1 MTVHNPYYMLKLFD
15 NVIPVSLR
23 TDAVQLQGARYLSIL
38 AGVTALSVPLLTM
51 MYHLLGYDAVGMVV
65 LTAGVV
71 MMITPFM
78 LTFLGLALARDV
90 FISALFLLKIWMA
103 VYLGGVS
110 APTTSW
116 FVLCPAVALLIG
128 GLRPGLVWAAL
139 VLAAVVVVFALG
151 CSGVL
156 PPAPAGSGMTVLSF
170 ASVIGLLALVV
181 LIMALAIGAAGT
193 DRRSK
198 A

>member
-1 MTVHNPYYMLKLFD
+1 
-15 NVIPVSLR
+15 
-23 TDAVQLQGARYLSIL
+23 
-38 AGVTALSVPLLTM
+38 VPLLTV

-71 MMITPFM
+71 MMVTPFM
-78 LTFLGLALARDV
+78 LSGVGLAVARDV

-128 GLRPGLVWAAL
+128 GLRPGLVWSAL
-139 VLAAVVVVFALG
+139 VLTAVVVVFVLG
-151 CSGVL
+151 YTGML
-156 PPAPAGSGMTVLSF
+156 PPAPTDASMTILSF
-170 ASVIGLLALVV
+170 ASVIGLLALIV
-181 LIMALAIGAAGT
+181 LIVALAAGAAGA

-198 A
+198 F

>member
-1 MTVHNPYYMLKLFD
+1 MTVHNQYSMFRLLD
-15 NVIPVSLR
+15 NVIPGSLR
-23 TDAVQLQGARYLSIL
+23 SDTVQWQAARHLSIL
-38 AGVTALSVPLLTM
+38 AAVTALSVPLLTL

-78 LTFLGLALARDV
+78 LTGLGLAVARDV

-103 VYLGGVS
+103 VHLGGIS

-128 GLRPGLVWAAL
+128 GLRPGLVWTAL
-139 VLAAVVVVFALG
+139 VLAAVAMVFALG
-151 CSGVL
+151 YSGVL
-156 PPAPAGSGMTVLSF
+156 PPAPADPGMTILSF
-170 ASVIGLLALVV
+170 ASVVGLLALIM
-181 LIMALAIGAAGT
+181 LIMALATGAAGT

-198 A
+198 S

>member
-1 MTVHNPYYMLKLFD
+1 MTVHNQYYMFRLLD
-15 NVIPVSLR
+15 NVIPGSLR
-23 TDAVQLQGARYLSIL
+23 SDTAQWQAARHLSIL
-38 AGVTALSVPLLTM
+38 AGVTALSVPLLTV

-71 MMITPFM
+71 MMVTPFM
-78 LTFLGLALARDV
+78 LSGVGLAVARDV

-128 GLRPGLVWAAL
+128 GLRPGLVWSAL
-139 VLAAVVVVFALG
+139 VLTAVVVVFVLG
-151 CSGVL
+151 YTGML
-156 PPAPAGSGMTVLSF
+156 PPAPTDASMTILSF
-170 ASVIGLLALVV
+170 ASVIGLLALIV
-181 LIMALAIGAAGT
+181 LIVALAAGAAGA

-198 A
+198 F

>member
-1 MTVHNPYYMLKLFD
+1 MLNLFD
-15 NVIPVSLR
+15 HIIPAPLR
-23 TDAVQLQGARYLSIL
+23 TDNVQWQAARHLSIL
-38 AGVTALSVPLLTM
+38 AGVTALSVPLLTL

-71 MMITPFM
+71 MMVTPFM
-78 LTFLGLALARDV
+78 LSCIGLAGARDV
-90 FISALFLLKIWMA
+90 FIGALFLLKVWMA

-116 FVLCPAVALLIG
+116 FVLCPAVALLVG
-128 GLRPGLVWAAL
+128 GLRPGLVWSAL

-151 CSGVL
+151 SAGAL
-156 PPAPAGSGMTVLSF
+156 PAAPTGSGMAILSF
-170 ASVIGLLALVV
+170 ASVLGLLALIV
-181 LIMALAIGAAGT
+181 LIVALATGAVKT
-193 DRRSK
+193 DRRSN